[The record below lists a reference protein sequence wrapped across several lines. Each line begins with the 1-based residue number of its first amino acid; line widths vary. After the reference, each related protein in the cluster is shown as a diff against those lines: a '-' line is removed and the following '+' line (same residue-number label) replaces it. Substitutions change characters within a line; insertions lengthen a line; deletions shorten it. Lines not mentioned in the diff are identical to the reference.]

1 MMRKNRKILV
11 ILLFLPLL
19 ISMSAAEKD
28 RLSKATFDF
37 LGKTINFIVL
47 FGGLA
52 YFLFKPIQN
61 FLRKRAG
68 DIERTLKEA
77 EDLREEAEKKLKE
90 TKARLAGLKKETEK
104 IKEEAEVEGR
114 SQQEKI
120 IQLAQQEA
128 ERIKSFARQEIETLS
143 QAETQHLKEY
153 TAELAAA
160 LAEEAIKKKL
170 SSKMHSQLID
180 QSIERLARIYEK
192 RDSGQEIHPGIN

>member
-19 ISMSAAEKD
+19 ICMSAAERG
-28 RLSKATFDF
+28 RLSKTTFDF

-47 FGGLA
+47 FGALA

-61 FLRKRAG
+61 FLRKRAD
-68 DIERTLKEA
+68 DIEHTLKEA
-77 EDLREEAEKKLKE
+77 EDSREEAEKKLKE
-90 TKARLAGLKKETEK
+90 TKARLAGLKTETEK
-104 IKEEAEVEGR
+104 VREEAEVEGR

-143 QAETQHLKEY
+143 QAEIRHLREY

-160 LAEEAIKKKL
+160 MAEEMIKKKL
-170 SSKMHSQLID
+170 SLKKQSQLID
-180 QSIERLARIYEK
+180 QSIERLDRLYEK
-192 RDSGQEIHPGIN
+192 